1 MQYKQSGCGLGLV
14 FHTQGSPIYEQVFP
28 VSNSILEK
36 NGLGS
41 LSHSGIQLRI
51 CFNMYLIVHFF

>member
-28 VSNSILEK
+28 VSNSSLEK
-36 NGLGS
+36 MDLGHCHI
-41 LSHSGIQLRI
+41 LV
-51 CFNMYLIVHFF
+51 FN